1 MRLIYNLGIIIFSF
15 ACNIAALFSEKI
27 RTMCKGQIQTW
38 QKLSLLNKNKKTAW
52 FHCAS
57 LGEFEQA
64 RNLIEE
70 IKTTKPEYQILLTFF
85 SPSGYEVRQ
94 NYAYTDCVVYL
105 PFDTIKNAKRF
116 IALVKPDMVFFVK
129 YEFWWNYIFELKDT
143 PLYSVSLILREKHYI
158 FKPYS
163 SWFRKQ
169 LSNFNM
175 FFVQDKKTASLLNS
189 INYANNKI
197 CGDTRFDR
205 VYSMSKEHKTFPI
218 INKFIDGKKVFIAGS
233 SWPEDEKIIKKATDN
248 LNDLKIILAPHLIDK
263 NHISALLSQF
273 DNSIAFSS
281 LSEENA
287 KNHCVLIIDN
297 IGMLMF
303 LYSLCDIAYIGGGFG
318 AGIHNILEAAVF
330 NKPVAF
336 GPNNKKFKEAQDL
349 IALGGAKEIINET
362 NLSVW
367 LTNLLYN
374 ETIYTNTANI
384 AGAYVKENIGA
395 TNKILTEIF

>member
-1 MRLIYNLGIIIFSF
+1 
-15 ACNIAALFSEKI
+15 
-27 RTMCKGQIQTW
+27 MCKGQSQTW
-38 QKLSLLNKNKKTAW
+38 QKLSLLDKNKKTAW

-94 NYAYTDCVVYL
+94 NYAYADCVVYL

-116 IALVKPDMVFFVK
+116 VALTKPDMVFFVK
-129 YEFWWNYIFELKDT
+129 YEFWWNYIFELKNT

-158 FKPYS
+158 FKSYS

-189 INYANNKI
+189 INYTNNKI

-287 KNHCVLIIDN
+287 KNYRVLIIDN

-367 LTNLLYN
+367 LTNLLNN

>member
-1 MRLIYNLGIIIFSF
+1 
-15 ACNIAALFSEKI
+15 
-27 RTMCKGQIQTW
+27 
-38 QKLSLLNKNKKTAW
+38 
-52 FHCAS
+52 
-57 LGEFEQA
+57 
-64 RNLIEE
+64 
-70 IKTTKPEYQILLTFF
+70 
-85 SPSGYEVRQ
+85 
-94 NYAYTDCVVYL
+94 
-105 PFDTIKNAKRF
+105 
-116 IALVKPDMVFFVK
+116 
-129 YEFWWNYIFELKDT
+129 
-143 PLYSVSLILREKHYI
+143 
-158 FKPYS
+158 
-163 SWFRKQ
+163 
-169 LSNFNM
+169 M

-189 INYANNKI
+189 INYTNNKI

-287 KNHCVLIIDN
+287 KNYRVLIIDN

-367 LTNLLYN
+367 LTNLLNN